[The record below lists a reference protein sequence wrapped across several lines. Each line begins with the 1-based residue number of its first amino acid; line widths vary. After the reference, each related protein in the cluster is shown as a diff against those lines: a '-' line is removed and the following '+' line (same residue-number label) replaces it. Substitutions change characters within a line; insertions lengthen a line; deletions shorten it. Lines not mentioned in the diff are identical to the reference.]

1 MREFHR
7 RQPTPCGNAAPARP
21 RLVAYSSRRKRPGG
35 SQGEQGSRRD
45 LVVPSTIRSTA
56 LRRSAAERLLVV
68 TDTRPSHPLRG
79 DLSSHLAREACSRR
93 PSHQSGCPSCSFRNR
108 SYRDRPTV
116 SNVTDMSGRYVYC
129 RHGPRPSSQSPA
141 GPQQP
146 GAAALVRRRLLAD
159 GVHAGVSGRCRLPG
173 PALARSL
180 RPRRPPRPLSAL
192 RARAQVPPDQDPR
205 LLHLRHLRA
214 ARPPA
219 EGHHLRAVLDL
230 AAPLVLRD
238 VSDG

>member
-1 MREFHR
+1 LSTKKVAKCASFLEAANDAARLLATTSQPCSDPGEHAAHNAERRYQRMREFHR

-116 SNVTDMSGRYVYC
+116 SNVTVGHSLYKPDPEEAVDG
-129 RHGPRPSSQSPA
+129 G
-141 GPQQP
+141 
-146 GAAALVRRRLLAD
+146 RRRPTCP
-159 GVHAGVSGRCRLPG
+159 GRRSCPRSCRSELQGTGDSP
-173 PALARSL
+173 
-180 RPRRPPRPLSAL
+180 
-192 RARAQVPPDQDPR
+192 
-205 LLHLRHLRA
+205 H
-214 ARPPA
+214 
-219 EGHHLRAVLDL
+219 
-230 AAPLVLRD
+230 
-238 VSDG
+238 